1 MDEKKLFENFQL
13 TFGRTISPF
22 EIEDIQKWIHED
34 NMPIEVVNLAL
45 REAVENNKISWKYI
59 NKILVDW
66 YKSGDTTVEKVRDRL
81 QRFEDS
87 KKQRSVT
94 TSNVPSWS
102 NPDYKEPDLK
112 EFALG
117 SMDGIEDGSG
127 DF

>member
-13 TFGRTISPF
+13 TFGRMISPF

-66 YKSGDTTVEKVRDRL
+66 YKSGDTTVEKVKDRL

-87 KKQRSVT
+87 KKT
-94 TSNVPSWS
+94 T
-102 NPDYKEPDLK
+102 ECTDL
-112 EFALG
+112 ERP
-117 SMDGIEDGSG
+117 
-127 DF
+127 